1 MKDMMK
7 WMEIEIDGLN
17 EKIEKLEADLALWD
31 GREEVL
37 KVGVQEYVRDREA
50 LCNLIDD
57 KDKRI
62 AKLREYL
69 DTCEAAYE
77 RDMAERDTEID
88 RLRAGVKAIADHQL
102 TIGGHMATMGS
113 VYVMAT
119 RLIEKNE
126 RG

>member
-31 GREEVL
+31 GREEVW
-37 KVGVQEYVRDREA
+37 KMGVQEYVKDRTA
-50 LCNLIDD
+50 LCNLIDE

-69 DTCEAAYE
+69 DTREAAYE
-77 RDMAERDTEID
+77 RDMAEKDTEID
-88 RLRAGVKAIADHQL
+88 RLMVRNNKWNM
-102 TIGGHMATMGS
+102 TILKK
-113 VYVMAT
+113 V
-119 RLIEKNE
+119 
-126 RG
+126 

>member
-1 MKDMMK
+1 MTDMMK
-7 WMEIEIDGLN
+7 KLELDELN

-62 AKLREYL
+62 DKLREYL

-77 RDMAERDTEID
+77 RGMAEKDAEIE
-88 RLRAGVKAIADHQL
+88 RLKLEILNGR
-102 TIGGHMATMGS
+102 
-113 VYVMAT
+113 
-119 RLIEKNE
+119 
-126 RG
+126 

>member
-1 MKDMMK
+1 MKDMMNK
-7 WMEIEIDGLN
+7 LRWMEIEIDGLN

-37 KVGVQEYVRDREA
+37 
-50 LCNLIDD
+50 CNLIDE

-88 RLRAGVKAIADHQL
+88 RLRAGVKAIADHQRI
-102 TIGGHMATMGS
+102 IGGHMATMGS

>member
-1 MKDMMK
+1 MSEWSHPMMTNV
-7 WMEIEIDGLN
+7 IDVQQKTQ
-17 EKIEKLEADLALWD
+17 KIEELEKKLA
-31 GREEVL
+31 
-37 KVGVQEYVRDREA
+37 K
-50 LCNLIDD
+50 

>member
-1 MKDMMK
+1 MSEWSHPMMTNV
-7 WMEIEIDGLN
+7 IDVQQKTQ
-17 EKIEKLEADLALWD
+17 KIEELEKKLA
-31 GREEVL
+31 
-37 KVGVQEYVRDREA
+37 K
-50 LCNLIDD
+50 

-77 RDMAERDTEID
+77 RDMAEKDAEID
-88 RLRAGVKAIADHQL
+88 RLREGVKAIADHQRI
-102 TIGGHMATMGS
+102 IGGHMATMGS

>member
-1 MKDMMK
+1 MSEWSHPMTTNL
-7 WMEIEIDGLN
+7 IEVQYKTQ
-17 EKIEKLEADLALWD
+17 KIEELEKQLTT
-31 GREEVL
+31 
-37 KVGVQEYVRDREA
+37 K
-50 LCNLIDD
+50 N
-57 KDKRI
+57 KRI

-77 RDMAERDTEID
+77 RDMAEKDAEID
-88 RLRAGVKAIADHQL
+88 RLREGVKAIADHQRI
-102 TIGGHMATMGS
+102 IGGHMATMGS

>member
-77 RDMAERDTEID
+77 RDMAEKDAEID
-88 RLRAGVKAIADHQL
+88 RLRVRDNKWNM
-102 TIGGHMATMGS
+102 T
-113 VYVMAT
+113 T
-119 RLIEKNE
+119 RKV
-126 RG
+126 

>member
-1 MKDMMK
+1 MSEWSHPMTTNL
-7 WMEIEIDGLN
+7 IEVQYKTQ
-17 EKIEKLEADLALWD
+17 KIEELEKQLTT
-31 GREEVL
+31 
-37 KVGVQEYVRDREA
+37 K
-50 LCNLIDD
+50 N
-57 KDKRI
+57 KRI

-77 RDMAERDTEID
+77 RDMAEKDAEID
-88 RLRAGVKAIADHQL
+88 RLREGVKAIADHQL

>member
-1 MKDMMK
+1 MSGKYDL
-7 WMEIEIDGLN
+7 DR
-17 EKIEKLEADLALWD
+17 DLAMRDLEPLPEPERQLCKHDWVGD
-31 GREEVL
+31 DDCVYCRNEEL
-37 KVGVQEYVRDREA
+37 ESR
-50 LCNLIDD
+50 L
-57 KDKRI
+57 

-77 RDMAERDTEID
+77 RDMAEKDAEID
-88 RLRAGVKAIADHQL
+88 RLREGVKAIADHQRI
-102 TIGGHMATMGS
+102 IGGHMATMGS